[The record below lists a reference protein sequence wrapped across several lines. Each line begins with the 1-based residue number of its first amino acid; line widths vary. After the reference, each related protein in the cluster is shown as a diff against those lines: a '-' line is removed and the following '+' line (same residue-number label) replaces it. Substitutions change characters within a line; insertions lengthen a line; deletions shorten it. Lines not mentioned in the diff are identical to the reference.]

1 MTSPGDDAKAA
12 IRRAA
17 LEARRDITDAATRA
31 LVIAD
36 RLRSLEEYRRA
47 RTICWYVGVRDEVPT
62 LEMIELALSEG
73 RRAVVPWRAGERLEL
88 FAISGTSDLEPASF
102 SLLEPGLAVRSDPA
116 RRSVPEAVDLFVVPG
131 VAFDRQGR
139 RLGYGRGFYDRL
151 LALARPDAVAV
162 GLAFD
167 AQVVDRVPAAPHD
180 VPMRAVVTEST
191 VYAPDAWAS
200 TGSTSR

>member
-1 MTSPGDDAKAA
+1 MRAA

-17 LEARRDITDAATRA
+17 LEARRDVTDAATRA
-31 LVIAD
+31 SAIAD
-36 RLRSLEEYRRA
+36 RLRALEVYQRA
-47 RTICWYVGVRDEVPT
+47 GTICWYVGVRDEVAT
-62 LEMIELALSEG
+62 LEMIERALGEG
-73 RRAVVPWRAGERLEL
+73 RRAVVPWRAGEGLEL
-88 FAISGTSDLEPASF
+88 FAIAGAADLEPASF
-102 SLLEPGLAVRSDPA
+102 ALLEPGLAARSDPA
-116 RRSVPEAVDLFVVPG
+116 RRTPPDAVDLFVVPG

-151 LALARPDAVAV
+151 LALARPDAAIV

-167 AQVVDRVPAAPHD
+167 AQVVDRIPAAPHD

-200 TGSTSR
+200 TGSTSP